1 LSCFSCCNN
10 NHRRHQGYTQ
20 APPPVSQFPQYTQYQ
35 PAAAPVYRSQQQ
47 QQQQK
52 PQYAHFDAPSK
63 PFNEDALPA
72 MPSWNNSRTLRQ
84 QDNEINEM
92 EMGSMHN
99 QAAQPM
105 LPKSPRAQV
114 QEYPYQANA
123 GAYGGDLASSRAEL
137 PQQPQQYGYGRQSP
151 RVAAQ
156 GYEGSIAAPPSYH
169 TTAPAQGVARKPVS
183 GSWRDLWL
191 PPSFLCFC
199 CKLHSDGVLFFP
211 LKTERDGFVF
221 WFFAIPNLYD
231 EGGTGCWF
239 ILSFLV
245 SLLVFNYPY
254 SASMPFSCYLDI
266 VSRVH
271 FPPIVACY
279 FTDDYTTVILSSTI
293 DLHIFIRRQRSWLQ
307 AKRIYDYMAEDVAIE
322 ARGKTSLEKGQ
333 KKD

>member
-1 LSCFSCCNN
+1 MTKAYCKYVAPSFLFYTHPQVADSFLPRWPVIIGIVVGAVIAISIVWCLVRCLCCGLECCCSCLSCFSCCTSCCNN

-47 QQQQK
+47 K

-84 QDNEINEM
+84 QDTEVNDM
-92 EMGSMHN
+92 EMGNMHN

-151 RVAAQ
+151 RVPATS
-156 GYEGSIAAPPSYH
+156 YEGSVAAPPSYH
-169 TTAPAQGVARKPVS
+169 TTAPAPAGQGVARKPVS
-183 GSWRDLWL
+183 GSWRDL
-191 PPSFLCFC
+191 
-199 CKLHSDGVLFFP
+199 
-211 LKTERDGFVF
+211 
-221 WFFAIPNLYD
+221 
-231 EGGTGCWF
+231 
-239 ILSFLV
+239 
-245 SLLVFNYPY
+245 
-254 SASMPFSCYLDI
+254 
-266 VSRVH
+266 
-271 FPPIVACY
+271 
-279 FTDDYTTVILSSTI
+279 
-293 DLHIFIRRQRSWLQ
+293 
-307 AKRIYDYMAEDVAIE
+307 
-322 ARGKTSLEKGQ
+322 
-333 KKD
+333 

>member
-1 LSCFSCCNN
+1 LIITPRPLLLFSISISSRSTPHSLCVSQHQQQRQDVFALYSRHVVRGVGRQEHLFRMGSVHDKSILQVRRPLLFDVDFPSLTRSFPRWPVIIGIVVGAVIAISIVWCLVRCLCCGLECCCSCLSCFSCCTSCCNN

-47 QQQQK
+47 QQN

-84 QDNEINEM
+84 QDNEVNEM

-137 PQQPQQYGYGRQSP
+137 PRQPQQYGYGRQSP

-169 TTAPAQGVARKPVS
+169 TTAPGVARKPVS
-183 GSWRDLWL
+183 GSWRDL
-191 PPSFLCFC
+191 
-199 CKLHSDGVLFFP
+199 
-211 LKTERDGFVF
+211 
-221 WFFAIPNLYD
+221 
-231 EGGTGCWF
+231 
-239 ILSFLV
+239 
-245 SLLVFNYPY
+245 
-254 SASMPFSCYLDI
+254 
-266 VSRVH
+266 
-271 FPPIVACY
+271 
-279 FTDDYTTVILSSTI
+279 
-293 DLHIFIRRQRSWLQ
+293 
-307 AKRIYDYMAEDVAIE
+307 
-322 ARGKTSLEKGQ
+322 
-333 KKD
+333 